1 MKKFFCYLMC
11 VLFVL
16 SSVVT
21 SFASEIEENS
31 SADLEPVPNETV
43 PNEPDLIEPVL
54 NDPSN
59 SSDNPS
65 DVYLNMVLNN
75 MQTDIDN
82 LQSEVSTIKDDVSTL
97 SQSSSVSDT
106 PTEDVAP
113 SEENPAL
120 GPTGEEPVV
129 TGVSIYSV
137 SPVTPSDTNG
147 LKAVL
152 LGLIG
157 NYDAIVVEY
166 EYRNPNNSYNSYL
179 REIQPDYV
187 WIASFCMLALVVYC
201 VFRLGG
207 ALIG

>member
-21 SFASEIEENS
+21 SFASEIEDTS
-31 SADLEPVPNETV
+31 SADLDLVSNEPVSNESV
-43 PNEPDLIEPVL
+43 SSDL
-54 NDPSN
+54 SN
-59 SSDNPS
+59 SSDNSS
-65 DVYLNMVLNN
+65 DLYLNMVLNN
-75 MQTDIDN
+75 IQNDIN
-82 LQSEVSTIKDDVSTL
+82 HLQSEVSTIKDDVSTL
-97 SQSSSVSDT
+97 SQSSSVSD
-106 PTEDVAP
+106 PPIEDVV
-113 SEENPAL
+113 SSQENPSL
-120 GPTGEEPVV
+120 GPAVEEPVV

-166 EYRNPNNSYNSYL
+166 EYRNPNNNYNSYL
-179 REIQPDYV
+179 REIQTDYV

>member
-21 SFASEIEENS
+21 SFASEIEENPS
-31 SADLEPVPNETV
+31 VDLEPL
-43 PNEPDLIEPVL
+43 PNEPVS

-59 SSDNPS
+59 SSDNSS
-65 DVYLNMVLNN
+65 DVFLNIVLNN
-75 MQTDIDN
+75 IQNDINN

-97 SQSSSVSDT
+97 SQSSSFSN
-106 PTEDVAP
+106 PSTEDVVSSEDNP
-113 SEENPAL
+113 SL
-120 GPTGEEPVV
+120 GPTVEEPVV

-166 EYRNPNNSYNSYL
+166 EYRNPNNNYNSYL

>member
-1 MKKFFCYLMC
+1 MKKFLCYLMC

-31 SADLEPVPNETV
+31 SADLDLVEPVPNE
-43 PNEPDLIEPVL
+43 PVS

-59 SSDNPS
+59 SSDNS
-65 DVYLNMVLNN
+65 FDLYLNLVLNN
-75 MQTDIDN
+75 IQNDINN

-97 SQSSSVSDT
+97 SQPGSVSDS
-106 PTEDVAP
+106 PTEDVVP
-113 SEENPAL
+113 SEDNPSL

-166 EYRNPNNSYNSYL
+166 EYRNPDKNYNSYL

>member
-1 MKKFFCYLMC
+1 MRKFICYIFCV
-11 VLFVL
+11 VLVL
-16 SSVVT
+16 VSSVT
-21 SFASEIEENS
+21 SFATEIEEDLNV
-31 SADLEPVPNETV
+31 DLEPVVT
-43 PNEPDLIEPVL
+43 EPDNIT
-54 NDPSN
+54 
-59 SSDNPS
+59 DNTTDNQT
-65 DVYLNMVLNN
+65 DVYLNMVLND
-75 MQTDIDN
+75 MQHDIDN

-97 SQSSSVSDT
+97 SQSSSVSD
-106 PTEDVAP
+106 PTIEDVVS
-113 SEENPAL
+113 SEENPFL
-120 GPTGEEPVV
+120 GPTGVESLV

-147 LKAVL
+147 LKSVL

>member
-1 MKKFFCYLMC
+1 
-11 VLFVL
+11 
-16 SSVVT
+16 
-21 SFASEIEENS
+21 
-31 SADLEPVPNETV
+31 
-43 PNEPDLIEPVL
+43 
-54 NDPSN
+54 
-59 SSDNPS
+59 
-65 DVYLNMVLNN
+65 MVLNN
-75 MQTDIDN
+75 IQNDINN
-82 LQSEVSTIKDDVSTL
+82 LQSEVSTIKDDVSSL
-97 SQSSSVSDT
+97 SQSDVISDT
-106 PTEDVAP
+106 STENVVS

-120 GPTGEEPVV
+120 GPTSEQSVV
-129 TGVSIYSV
+129 TGVSVYSV
-137 SPVTPSDTNG
+137 SPIAPADTNG

-166 EYRNPNNSYNSYL
+166 EYQNPNNNYHSYL

>member
-1 MKKFFCYLMC
+1 MRKFICYIFCV
-11 VLFVL
+11 VLVL
-16 SSVVT
+16 VSSVT
-21 SFASEIEENS
+21 SFASEIEENFNV
-31 SADLEPVPNETV
+31 DLEPVVTD
-43 PNEPDLIEPVL
+43 PDNTTDNTTDNQTDVYLSMVL
-54 NDPSN
+54 ND
-59 SSDNPS
+59 
-65 DVYLNMVLNN
+65 
-75 MQTDIDN
+75 MQQDIDN
-82 LQSEVSTIKDDVSTL
+82 LRSEVSIIKDDVSTL
-97 SQSSSVSDT
+97 SESNSLPDT
-106 PTEDVAP
+106 PTENVVS

-129 TGVSIYSV
+129 TGVSVYSV
-137 SPVTPSDTNG
+137 SPIAPADTNG

>member
-1 MKKFFCYLMC
+1 MKKFLCYLIC
-11 VLFVL
+11 VVFVL
-16 SSVVT
+16 SFAVT
-21 SFASEIEENS
+21 SFASEIEENLG
-31 SADLEPVPNETV
+31 AGLEPVS
-43 PNEPDLIEPVL
+43 DEPVS
-54 NDPSN
+54 DEPV
-59 SSDNPS
+59 SSDNSS

-75 MQTDIDN
+75 IQNDINN
-82 LQSEVSTIKDDVSTL
+82 LQSEVSTIKDDVSSL
-97 SQSSSVSDT
+97 SESSSVSDT
-106 PTEDVAP
+106 PTQDVVS
-113 SEENPAL
+113 SEENPSL
-120 GPTGEEPVV
+120 GPTGEESLV
-129 TGVSIYSV
+129 TGVSVYSV
-137 SPVTPSDTNG
+137 SPIAPSDTNG

-166 EYRNPNNSYNSYL
+166 EYQNPNNSYHSYL